1 MFSQVSV
8 TIDTC
13 QFLELARKK
22 KLMYTSEKNT
32 NGTGSVNELKLNNC
46 HDNVFLK
53 PSNDLTESII
63 HFHRYLVYKE
73 YLCKLQGK

>member
-1 MFSQVSV
+1 M
-8 TIDTC
+8 
-13 QFLELARKK
+13 
-22 KLMYTSEKNT
+22 LMYTSEKNT

>member
-1 MFSQVSV
+1 
-8 TIDTC
+8 
-13 QFLELARKK
+13 
-22 KLMYTSEKNT
+22 MYTSEKNT
-32 NGTGSVNELKLNNC
+32 NGTGLVNELKLNNC

-63 HFHRYLVYKE
+63 HFHRCLVYKE